1 MNLLEKFQ
9 HFRNINF
16 EEEFEFVNIDPEDL
30 GLNPEK
36 VNSPEYMLLR
46 IKQIKGY
53 LPPIFPDIVNKYK
66 FIVDHN
72 DQKEVK
78 VYKYLS
84 FLTLDKDVYFGESA
98 MENNEKRNA
107 TIKVVEDS
115 YLGFLSAILL
125 SI

>member
-53 LPPIFPDIVNKYK
+53 LPPISPDI
-66 FIVDHN
+66 
-72 DQKEVK
+72 
-78 VYKYLS
+78 
-84 FLTLDKDVYFGESA
+84 ES
-98 MENNEKRNA
+98 
-107 TIKVVEDS
+107 
-115 YLGFLSAILL
+115 L
-125 SI
+125 